1 MAPTNNK
8 QWTVEG
14 KDGFDSLKFNDK
26 AEIPT
31 LGEKDVLV
39 NFHYASLNYRD
50 LAIPKVTLPFTNNC
64 ALGFR

>member
-8 QWTVEG
+8 QWTIEG
-14 KDGFDSLKFNDK
+14 KDGFDSLKLNDK
-26 AEIPT
+26 AEIPI

-50 LAIPKVTLPFTNNC
+50 LAIPKVNFPLSNNC